1 MPNNKGIIF
10 RFSSKVDKEAYDA
23 KVAALDAADASALK
37 TEDFNTAMAAY
48 KTAAATTQE
57 IGAAVSAETTA
68 RETAVSGEASA
79 REAADTALDGR
90 VTAVESGK
98 VDKTAYDEKMTQ
110 LDAGVAAA
118 MTTSDFNTTIAN
130 YKTSADTTAE
140 IGTAVAAETT
150 ARETAVSG
158 LQDAIDDINAQL
170 GGDGS
175 DGASLSARVADLEA
189 ATVVSTSKD
198 LPILED
204 GQINDDYMP
213 VLKFQGQEVGKLSG
227 EIDII
232 GIGNVSVDPSGKIQ
246 IRLGE
251 NLNCCVWNGTDGIS
265 TTTVSSAKSGD
276 VAGTVSDDYSDVS
289 SVGSKRIF
297 YGTDKIT
304 ANAGTAA
311 TTEAGATK
319 ANGNEVHFKDNATGY
334 FLVNI
339 KEGTSSEVTTYRVGP
354 VTGNATLTG
363 SLNGVAVSGISCAI
377 TNFGEEPKKASGA
390 TGYSGCV
397 NFTLTPADIFD
408 ESKDFQ
414 LVSIEQV
421 NIADAGL
428 ETEAI
433 TSVSTWTNTST
444 NGVYF
449 YLKENTVKPGT
460 PSAVSYDFASVT
472 TKKISGVTY
481 ITTASTFKVSA
492 SGLTNLGYPVADGTY
507 VKVATSGDAWF
518 TGFNNSGTGTLT
530 TYTTQK
536 DVAMFFESAAV
547 SPLIGKWGAPEV
559 KVTGHN
565 LIGDGTGLASAKG
578 IDLLVCDAN
587 GYITSSHG
595 SFAGSEELAAG
606 ELAVYDGRLV
616 YPTAI
621 SVDGYNEGVVA
632 DLEQPDY
639 SAVTGAR
646 SYTKEF
652 TLGGTT
658 SSCAITLTHTASIQS
673 AINAGTLKVEIK
685 TVGGTWKDVKA
696 TGLMQSTSSFAA
708 GTSTLDIVFDS
719 ASDYPTATSG
729 TAVRITMSSA
739 VAEIKNITLA

>member
-1 MPNNKGIIF
+1 MANNTGIIF
-10 RFSSKVDKEAYDA
+10 DFSKKVDVKADHSLLADSEIARLATLKNYDDTEVKGLIATEASNRSSAINAAVGAEADTRSAKDTELEGRIGTVESNKLDKSVYDT
-23 KVAALDAADASALK
+23 KVAAL
-37 TEDFNTAMAAY
+37 E
-48 KTAAATTQE
+48 
-57 IGAAVSAETTA
+57 
-68 RETAVSGEASA
+68 
-79 REAADTALDGR
+79 
-90 VTAVESGK
+90 
-98 VDKTAYDEKMTQ
+98 
-110 LDAGVAAA
+110 
-118 MTTSDFNTTIAN
+118 
-130 YKTSADTTAE
+130 SADTTLGGRIDSAD
-140 IGTAVAAETT
+140 AAITLLNGNDTT
-150 ARETAVSG
+150 AGSVAKAVKDATDAEAAARSAADEA
-158 LQDAIDDINAQL
+158 LQDEIDNINEQL
-170 GGDGS
+170 GGSGEG
-175 DGASLSARVADLEA
+175 GASLTSRVADLEA

-198 LPILED
+198 LPILEN

-213 VLKFQGQEVGKLSG
+213 VLKFQGQEVGKFAK

-232 GIGNVSVDPSGKIQ
+232 GIGNVSVDSSGKIQ

-276 VAGTVSDDYSDVS
+276 VAGTVSDDYSAVS
-289 SVGSKRIF
+289 ATGSKRIF

-319 ANGNEVHFKDNATGY
+319 ANGNEVHFNDNTTGY

-339 KEGTSSEVTTYRVGP
+339 KEGKNSTNTVYRVGP
-354 VTGNATLTG
+354 ITGNGTLNAKLGETV
-363 SLNGVAVSGISCAI
+363 VAGIACAI

-397 NFTLTPADIFD
+397 NFTLTPADIFG

-460 PSAVSYDFASVT
+460 PSAVSYDFVSVT

-530 TYTTQK
+530 TYTTEK
-536 DVAMFFESAAV
+536 DVVMSFESAAV

-578 IDLLVCDAN
+578 IDLLVCDVN

-595 SFAGSEELAAG
+595 SFTGSEELAAG

-658 SSCAITLTHTASIQS
+658 PSCKITLTHAASIQS

-696 TGLMQSTSSFAA
+696 TGLMQATSSFAA

>member
-1 MPNNKGIIF
+1 MANTGIF
-10 RFSSKVDKEAYDA
+10 FDFSKKVDVKADHSLVPDSEIARLATLSNYDDTEVKGLIAQEATNRSSAITTAVKDEADARSAKDTEIEGRVSEVETNKLDKSIYDN
-23 KVAALDAADASALK
+23 KVADLEQADTDMAGDISDNATAIATLKGDDTTEGSVAKAVKDAADA
-37 TEDFNTAMAAY
+37 
-48 KTAAATTQE
+48 
-57 IGAAVSAETTA
+57 
-68 RETAVSGEASA
+68 EASA
-79 REAADTALDGR
+79 RSAADE
-90 VTAVESGK
+90 V
-98 VDKTAYDEKMTQ
+98 
-110 LDAGVAAA
+110 
-118 MTTSDFNTTIAN
+118 
-130 YKTSADTTAE
+130 
-140 IGTAVAAETT
+140 
-150 ARETAVSG
+150 
-158 LQDAIDDINAQL
+158 LQGAIDDINEQL
-170 GGDGS
+170 GGSGEG
-175 DGASLSARVADLEA
+175 GASLTSRVADLEA

-213 VLKFQGQEVGKLSG
+213 TLKFQGQEVGKLSG

-232 GIGNVSVDPSGKIQ
+232 GIGNVSVDPATGKIQ

-276 VAGTVSDDYSDVS
+276 VAGTVSGDYSAVS

-304 ANAGTAA
+304 ANAGTTA
-311 TTEAGATK
+311 TTESGATK
-319 ANGNEVHFKDNATGY
+319 GNGNEVHFKDNTTGY

-397 NFTLTPADIFD
+397 NFTLTPADIFG

-421 NIADAGL
+421 NIADVGL

-433 TSVSTWTNTST
+433 TSVSTWTNTTT

-449 YLKENTVKPGT
+449 YLKENTVKPGA

-481 ITTASTFKVSA
+481 ITTASTFKISA

-536 DVAMFFESAAV
+536 DVAMSFESAAV
-547 SPLIGKWGAPEV
+547 KPLIGKWSNPEV

-565 LIGDGTGLASAKG
+565 LIGDGAGLASAKG

-587 GYITSSHG
+587 GYVTTSHG
-595 SFAGSEELAAG
+595 SFAGSEELASGA
-606 ELAVYDGRLV
+606 LAVYDGRLV

-621 SVDGYNEGVVA
+621 NVAGYNEDIVG
-632 DLEQPDY
+632 DLTQPDF
-639 SAVTGAR
+639 SGDTTVR

-658 SSCAITLTHTASIQS
+658 PSCKVTVTHMTSIKS
-673 AINAGTLKVEIK
+673 AFDAGTLKLEVKTVSGAWQDIK
-685 TVGGTWKDVKA
+685 TTS
-696 TGLMQSTSSFAA
+696 GLLQATSSF
-708 GTSTLDIVFDS
+708 GTTSSTLDLVFGN

-729 TAVRITMSSA
+729 TAIRVTMSSA

>member
-1 MPNNKGIIF
+1 MANTGIF
-10 RFSSKVDKEAYDA
+10 FDFSKKVDVRADHSLLADSEIARLATLSNYDDTEVKGLIAQEATNRSSAITSAVTAEADARSAKDTEIEGRVSDVETNKLDKTTYDT
-23 KVAALDAADASALK
+23 KVAALEAADTDMAGDISDNAAAITTLNGDVNTAGSVAKAVKDAADA
-37 TEDFNTAMAAY
+37 
-48 KTAAATTQE
+48 
-57 IGAAVSAETTA
+57 
-68 RETAVSGEASA
+68 EASA
-79 REAADTALDGR
+79 RSEA
-90 VTAVESGK
+90 
-98 VDKTAYDEKMTQ
+98 
-110 LDAGVAAA
+110 DAA
-118 MTTSDFNTTIAN
+118 
-130 YKTSADTTAE
+130 
-140 IGTAVAAETT
+140 
-150 ARETAVSG
+150 
-158 LQDAIDDINAQL
+158 LQDAIDDINEQL
-170 GGDGS
+170 GGSGEG
-175 DGASLSARVADLEA
+175 GASLTSRVADLEA
-189 ATVVSTSKD
+189 ATVVATSKD
-198 LPILED
+198 LPILEN

-213 VLKFQGQEVGKLSG
+213 VLKFQGQEVGKLAK

-232 GIGNVSVDPSGKIQ
+232 GIGNVSVDPVTGKIQ
-246 IRLGE
+246 LRLGE

-276 VAGTVSDDYSDVS
+276 VAGTVSGDYSAVS
-289 SVGSKRIF
+289 ATGSKRIF

-311 TTEAGATK
+311 TTADGATK
-319 ANGNEVHFKDNATGY
+319 ANGNEVHFNDNATGY

-339 KEGTSSEVTTYRVGP
+339 KEGTSTEVTTYRVGP

-363 SLNGVAVSGISCAI
+363 TLNGVAVSGISCAI

-397 NFTLTPADIFD
+397 NFTLTPADIFG

-433 TSVSTWTNTST
+433 TSVSTWTNTAT

-536 DVAMFFESAAV
+536 DVAMSFESAAV

-587 GYITSSHG
+587 GYVTSSHG

-621 SVDGYNEGVVA
+621 SVDGYNEAVVA

-658 SSCAITLTHTASIQS
+658 PSCKITMTHAASIQS

-696 TGLMQSTSSFAA
+696 TGLMQATSSFAA